1 MKSGKW
7 KQEGQ
12 QPKPC
17 TPTHRPR
24 LLLRAS
30 SVRSPVPSPAVFF
43 FFFLFDFHVSRFRRY
58 SSSSPVALAESLPWP
73 LLPAPDPLSYSS
85 SSWGIQAPREKWI
98 EKKRNENQHR
108 NVHHRHTTTVS
119 FSASS
124 NQYWSSERSEHNH
137 HHHLHAHT
145 ESSSSNAA
153 VPAATRVQPA
163 GPARSCPI
171 QMPRRR
177 VVLSNLIYGPSDSI
191 YISYAAEVTCLG
203 PGFGTSKFL
212 FIGSV
217 RLESDFNPDAKMM
230 CPLV

>member
-1 MKSGKW
+1 MVCAF
-7 KQEGQ
+7 
-12 QPKPC
+12 P
-17 TPTHRPR
+17 RPFTCGIF
-24 LLLRAS
+24 S
-30 SVRSPVPSPAVFF
+30 FF
-43 FFFLFDFHVSRFRRY
+43 RFDFHVSRFLRY
-58 SSSSPVALAESLPWP
+58 SSSSPVALAESLPGP
-73 LLPAPDPLSYSS
+73 FLPAPDPLSYSA

-98 EKKRNENQHR
+98 KKKRNENQHR
-108 NVHHRHTTTVS
+108 NVHHPHTTTIS

-124 NQYWSSERSEHNH
+124 HKYWSSERTEHQH
-137 HHHLHAHT
+137 HHHHHHHHHAHT

-177 VVLSNLIYGPSDSI
+177 VVLSNLIHGPSDCI
-191 YISYAAEVTCLG
+191 YISYAAKVKCLG

-212 FIGSV
+212 FIGSTL
-217 RLESDFNPDAKMM
+217 LETDFNPDAKMM